1 MANSDMGGQKVIGAI
16 TVVLTVVLLIA
27 IVALIVGSV
36 LGAAVFQS
44 ITVINITELTEGF
57 SGFVTGIVTFL
68 AVIGIIV
75 GVIWLVYYIKPLF
88 SKDDGLQS
96 FDQN

>member
-1 MANSDMGGQKVIGAI
+1 MASGKQVISAI
-16 TVVLTVVLLIA
+16 TLVLTVVLLIA

-36 LGAAVFQS
+36 LGQAVFTE
-44 ITVINITELTEGF
+44 ITVINITELTDGF

-75 GVIWLVYYIKPLF
+75 GVMWLVSYIKPLF
-88 SKDDGLQS
+88 SKDSGIQS
-96 FDQN
+96 FDSA

>member
-1 MANSDMGGQKVIGAI
+1 MSTNKSRGSSVIGAV
-16 TVVLTVVLLIA
+16 TLVLTVVLLIA

-36 LGAAVFQS
+36 LGASVFQS
-44 ITVINITELTEGF
+44 ITVINITELTDGF

-75 GVIWLVYYIKPLF
+75 GVMWLVSYIRPLF
-88 SKDDGLQS
+88 SKDEGIQG
-96 FDQN
+96 FDAN